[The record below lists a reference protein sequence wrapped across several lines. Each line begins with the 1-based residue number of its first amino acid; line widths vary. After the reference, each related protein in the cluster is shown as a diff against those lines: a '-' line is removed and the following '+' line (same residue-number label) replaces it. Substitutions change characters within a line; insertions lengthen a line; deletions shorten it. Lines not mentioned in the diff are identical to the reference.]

1 MKKLLL
7 LALLTFGF
15 IQVYAQNSEDRIVLS
30 DKEYEEFQPKFVL
43 LIDDMEAELSHPL
56 GDNAYDLTPDWIEAI
71 NVYKDPKK
79 MKDYKFSADTGLILI
94 ELKKSAWKK
103 MSKELK
109 GLFVER
115 L

>member
-7 LALLTFGF
+7 LALLVFGF
-15 IQVYAQNSEDRIVLS
+15 IQINAQSIDGKIVLS
-30 DKEYEEFQPKFVL
+30 DKEYAKIQPKFVL
-43 LIDDMEAELSHPL
+43 LIDDKEAELSHPL
-56 GDNAYDLTPDWIEAI
+56 GDDAYALTPDWIEAI

-79 MKDYKFSADTGLILI
+79 MKDYEFSADTGLILI

-109 GLFVER
+109 DLFVER
-115 L
+115 S